1 MGIRIQAN
9 TTYFDPLP
17 QERAPEDMNFQQ
29 PFTDK
34 EVRRTNPKRGDP
46 LTDRTEVNNEKG
58 HDSDVSNRY
67 SSIPLSI
74 LCYKIAQLCEQ
85 PTAHGLQEVRQM
97 IAASSPN
104 VKRDVYE
111 YVQEL
116 LTASQYSVVAARA
129 PHGQPLSAVAS
140 QVFILK
146 RIFT

>member
-1 MGIRIQAN
+1 MGIHIQAN

-17 QERAPEDMNFQQ
+17 TERVPEDMNFQQ
-29 PFTDK
+29 PYTDK

-46 LTDRTEVNNEKG
+46 LTDWTEVNNEKG

-67 SSIPLSI
+67 SSIPLSV
-74 LCYKIAQLCEQ
+74 LCYKIDQLCEQ
-85 PTAHGLQEVRQM
+85 PTAHNLHEVRRM
-97 IAASSPN
+97 IASSSMS
-104 VKRDVYE
+104 VKQSVYE

-116 LTASQYSVVAARA
+116 LTAAQYAVVNTRTATT
-129 PHGQPLSAVAS
+129 HPLTGLAS